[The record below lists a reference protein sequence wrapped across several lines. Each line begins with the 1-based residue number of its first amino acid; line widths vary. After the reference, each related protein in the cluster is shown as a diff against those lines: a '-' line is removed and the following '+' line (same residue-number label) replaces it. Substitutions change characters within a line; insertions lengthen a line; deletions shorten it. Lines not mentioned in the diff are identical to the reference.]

1 MQYIKRGFRKPIT
14 EGEYKGLY
22 AERVTIAADTV
33 NDLTTATKKTKF
45 LPYSIAWIINSG
57 DIYALN
63 SSDEWILQE
72 HINITL

>member
-1 MQYIKRGFRKPIT
+1 MQLIKRGTRDLIT
-14 EGEYKGLY
+14 SGEYKGLY
-22 AERVTIAADTV
+22 AERVIIAADTV

-45 LPYSIAWIINSG
+45 LPYSLAWIVNSG
-57 DIYALN
+57 DIYGLN